1 MKIIAWNCN
10 MAFRRK
16 AEQILKLDP
25 DILVVPECEHPDKLL
40 FSDEIKKTT
49 NTVWIG
55 KNLHKGLGVFSFNK
69 YRIRLLDCHNT
80 NLQLIAPVE
89 VTKGRLQ
96 FILFAVWANNPAD
109 PDGQYVEQV
118 WKAIHHY
125 DDLLANKK
133 TILAGDFNSNTIWD
147 RPRRKGNHSA
157 VVDYLQKRGIE
168 SVYHNHFK
176 QVQGKEQH
184 ATQYMY
190 RHQDKPYHLDY
201 CFASKWFSKKLSS
214 VEIGDYKH
222 WIAYSDHMPVTAVFT
237 TNTAGR

>member
-40 FSDEIKKTT
+40 FSDEIKKPT

-133 TILAGDFNSNTIWD
+133 TILAGTLTVIQSGTGHD
-147 RPRRKGNHSA
+147 
-157 VVDYLQKRGIE
+157 E
-168 SVYHNHFK
+168 
-176 QVQGKEQH
+176 KEIIPQ
-184 ATQYMY
+184 
-190 RHQDKPYHLDY
+190 L
-201 CFASKWFSKKLSS
+201 
-214 VEIGDYKH
+214 
-222 WIAYSDHMPVTAVFT
+222 
-237 TNTAGR
+237 

>member
-16 AEQILKLDP
+16 EEQIFKLGP